1 MADES
6 TSLFSGGPLLSVAMA
21 RYQRR
26 CQLWKAARLAC
37 PDYETFR
44 QSCGA
49 IERAIAATLAREG
62 F

>member
-1 MADES
+1 MPHNNDR
-6 TSLFSGGPLLSVAMA
+6 LNVAIA

-26 CQLWKAARLAC
+26 CQLWKAARAAC
-37 PDYETFR
+37 PDVDSFR
-44 QSCGA
+44 ANTGA